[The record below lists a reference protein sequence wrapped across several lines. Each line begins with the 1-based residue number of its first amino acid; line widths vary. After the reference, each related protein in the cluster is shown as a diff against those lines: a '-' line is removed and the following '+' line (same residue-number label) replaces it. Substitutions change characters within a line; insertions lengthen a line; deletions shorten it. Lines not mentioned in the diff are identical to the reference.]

1 ARRRARARLA
11 DATRPPLPTG
21 AHATQ
26 RALGSLPGLA
36 ERLAAHGCDRD
47 PRRMRQEELVGVLV
61 PTMHAALER
70 RLAEGKRRNRRPGW
84 FDDQIGMTSRIA
96 ASLLRLGYDVGQ
108 LTYVDLWTTF
118 VQVEA
123 SNTRD
128 GVDPVLAAVMGEH
141 YVHVEERSLM
151 RVLADEMTRRSYVN
165 SPLQVVSGSEA
176 SDDQVPLYTQRVIQ
190 DVKN

>member
-70 RLAEGKRRNRRPGW
+70 RLTEGRRRNRRPGW
-84 FDDQIGMTSRIA
+84 FDDQIGMTSRLA
-96 ASLLRLGYDVGQ
+96 ASLLRLGYDVRR
-108 LTYVDLWTTF
+108 LTYVDLWTTL

-123 SNTRD
+123 TGTKD
-128 GVDPVLAAVMGEH
+128 GVDPVLAAVMGDD

-151 RVLADEMTRRSYVN
+151 RALADEMTLRSYVN
-165 SPLQVVSGSEA
+165 SPLEVVSAGSTI
-176 SDDQVPLYTQRVIQ
+176 SDGHVPLYTQRV
-190 DVKN
+190 